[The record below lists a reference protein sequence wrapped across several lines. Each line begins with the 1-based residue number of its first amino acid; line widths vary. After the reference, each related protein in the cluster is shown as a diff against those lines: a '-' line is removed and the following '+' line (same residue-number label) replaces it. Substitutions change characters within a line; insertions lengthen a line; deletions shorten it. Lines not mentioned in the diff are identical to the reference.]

1 MAEFDA
7 VVVGAGPNGL
17 SAAIVLARAGLTVVV
32 LEANETIGGGARTA
46 ELTLPGFHHDICSA
60 VHPMAT
66 ISPFFRTLPL
76 AEHGLTWIEPP
87 LPLAHPLDDGSA
99 AVLQRSVEATAAAF
113 GDDGDAY
120 RTLIDPLARRSPALF
135 SEILGP
141 IHLMPRHPFVL
152 ARFGLRAI
160 RSADAI
166 VRRFHSEGARALWA
180 GCCAHSFLPLDRAG
194 SASFGLALMLG
205 GHLAGW
211 PVARGGSSAITNA
224 LAAYLTTLGG
234 EIRTGHRVSSM
245 SDLPASRAVLFDV
258 TPRQLVHIAVDDLP
272 PRYLRRLS
280 RFRYG
285 PGVFKVDW
293 ALDGP
298 IPWRA
303 SDCARASTVHLGGT
317 FEEVARHEAA
327 LWRGRATDRPF
338 VLVAQQSAFD
348 STRAPAGKH
357 TAWAYCHVPNGST
370 EDMTAAIES
379 QVERFA
385 PGFRARILARHT
397 MNTAQFEAHDANIIG
412 GDIGG
417 GANNLS
423 QFLARP
429 VAALDPYATPNRRL
443 FLCSS
448 STPPGGGVH
457 GMCGYWAAQS
467 ALRNRFGI
475 RARSTTD

>member
-17 SAAIVLARAGLTVVV
+17 SAAIVLARAGLSVLV

-46 ELTLPGFHHDICSA
+46 ELTLPEFQHDICSA
-60 VHPMAT
+60 IHPMAV

-76 AEHGLTWIEPP
+76 ARHGVTWIEPP

-99 AVLQRSVEATAAAF
+99 AILQRSVEATAASF
-113 GDDGDAY
+113 GEDADAY
-120 RTLIDPLARRSPALF
+120 RDLIEPLARRSPALF

-141 IHLMPRHPFVL
+141 IHLIPRHPLLL
-152 ARFGLRAI
+152 ARFGLQAI
-160 RSADAI
+160 RSAQSVAK
-166 VRRFHSEGARALWA
+166 RFHREATRALWA
-180 GCCAHSFLPLDRAG
+180 GCSAHSFLPLDAAG

-211 PVARGGSSAITNA
+211 PLPRGGSGAITNA
-224 LAAYLTTLGG
+224 LAEYLRTLGG
-234 EIRTGHRVSSM
+234 EIRTGQRVSSM
-245 SDLPASRAVLFDV
+245 GDVPASRAVLFDV
-258 TPRQLVHIAVDDLP
+258 TPRQLVHIAVDDLS
-272 PRYLRRLS
+272 PRYVGRLG

-303 SDCARASTVHLGGT
+303 PDCVRASTVHLGGT
-317 FEEVARHEAA
+317 LEEIARHESAI
-327 LWRGRATDRPF
+327 WQGRTTDRPF
-338 VLVAQQSAFD
+338 TLVAQPSVFD
-348 STRAPAGKH
+348 PTRAPSGKH

-370 EDMTAAIES
+370 EDMTAAIEA

-385 PGFRARILARHT
+385 PGFHDRVLARHT
-397 MNTAQFEAHDANIIG
+397 MNTAQFEIHDANIIG

-417 GANNLS
+417 GANTLM

-429 VAALDPYATPNRRL
+429 VVALDPYSTPNRRI

-467 ALRNRFGI
+467 ALRNVFAQRP
-475 RARSTTD
+475 RPL